1 MSHEDTRSH
10 GRKLSRISWRRQIAA
25 ALRQRAADGRD
36 EPVDGPDGHR
46 AGRGGAPASV
56 SSRRR
61 LPGPA
66 TFVACLIVLL
76 AFGLIGCEN
85 EQKIQRGVVSG
96 AITDTA
102 GNRLADATVTAHRS
116 LFTAVSDESG
126 RYAFTSLDAG
136 SQRLTV
142 TKEGFKPASV
152 TMTLEAGLVYDNV
165 NFRLEPLH
173 GKITCNIFKREADAV
188 TFDVF
193 PAEPMKCT
201 FVYQGTHLP
210 QIRTVPTGLGTDH
223 RFVIRPPV
231 PGIVYSYFVEGIT
244 ADDRRY
250 ITETATFT
258 TLPAGDLAGAP
269 PVPVDASVVQTADGP
284 KITWSY
290 DGVDPL
296 KGFRIWRGENAGP
309 LTLWQTE
316 EMMYAN
322 DRFLV
327 DSEPNPGVRTRYAI
341 EAVDLDGNVSSRTAE
356 LVILPAGMLKQ
367 SVIWQQAW
375 SPIDLGGDIE
385 VPALTTLTIEPG
397 TVIRVNPTDLSKRG
411 IDPTRCEL
419 VVDGRLIVAASGT
432 AAVRFLSAASL
443 PGRED
448 WLGIRLR
455 TLPDQPSGSEIAN
468 LELVN
473 ARDGLHVTD
482 GPLQLAGF
490 GARMCGTGL
499 HLEGASGT
507 VVTHL
512 TFKDC
517 TTGLLAEGTSN
528 VQAKTIVARGGD
540 VGVHL
545 RGNRGAFLGGI
556 DVRAVMDTA
565 LIVDDTAA
573 PTIRGAVL
581 DAARLGLIVRGAVA
595 DVLYL
600 TIDAPNGIF
609 IDGADQPLLRN
620 NILVNRRAPATG
632 VGIEERTAG
641 RSYIYN
647 NIFGFYAATSG
658 CDQSGAPVLN
668 IDPLFVGAASG
679 EYDYHLSPASLL
691 LTSSETGGQMG
702 AYGWI
707 DPDTLAAE

>member
-1 MSHEDTRSH
+1 MKN
-10 GRKLSRISWRRQIAA
+10 GRFAAIAVLCLV
-25 ALRQRAADGRD
+25 AL
-36 EPVDGPDGHR
+36 
-46 AGRGGAPASV
+46 V
-56 SSRRR
+56 S
-61 LPGPA
+61 
-66 TFVACLIVLL
+66 
-76 AFGLIGCEN
+76 FGLMGCEN
-85 EQKIQRGVVSG
+85 EQKIRRGVVSG
-96 AITDTA
+96 GISDTA
-102 GNRLADATVTAHRS
+102 GNRIANAIVTSHRS
-116 LFTAVSDESG
+116 LFTAASGEDG

-136 SQRLTV
+136 TQRFTV
-142 TKEGFKPASV
+142 TREGFKTASL
-152 TMTLEAGLVYDNV
+152 TMTIEEGQVYGNV
-165 NFRLEPLH
+165 NFCLEPLSNR
-173 GKITCNIFKREADAV
+173 ITCTVFKRELDTV
-188 TFDVF
+188 LFDVF

-201 FVYQGTHLP
+201 FVYQGEHLP
-210 QIRTVPTGLGTDH
+210 QIRTEPTGLGTDH
-223 RFVIRPPV
+223 RFVIKPPV
-231 PGIVYSYFVEGIT
+231 PGIVYTYFIEGVT
-244 ADDRRY
+244 ADDRHY
-250 ITETATFT
+250 LTQTATFT
-258 TLPAGDLAGAP
+258 TLPAGDMPGAP
-269 PVPVDASVVQTADGP
+269 PAPTVPAVAQTPNGP
-284 KITWSY
+284 KVTWSY
-290 DGVDPL
+290 DGADPL
-296 KGFRIWRGENAGP
+296 KGFRIWRGESDAV
-309 LTLWQTE
+309 LSLWKTE
-316 EMMYAN
+316 NEVYSAE
-322 DRFLV
+322 RFCV
-327 DSEPNPGVRTRYAI
+327 DDQPNPGVRTRYAI

-356 LVILPAGMLKQ
+356 LVILPAGTLKQ
-367 SVIWQQAW
+367 SVTWAQAW

-411 IDPTRCEL
+411 IDPARCEL

-468 LELVN
+468 LEIVN

-482 GPLQLAGF
+482 GPLQLSGF

-512 TFKDC
+512 TFRDC

-545 RGNRGAFLGGI
+545 RGNRGAFLGGV

-565 LIVDDTAA
+565 LIVDDTSA
-573 PTIRGAVL
+573 PTVRGAVL
-581 DAARLGLIVRGAVA
+581 DAARLGLAVRGAVA
-595 DVLYL
+595 DVQYL
-600 TIDAPNGIF
+600 TVDAPNGIF

-620 NILVNRRAPATG
+620 NILVNRRAPGTG
-632 VGIEERTAG
+632 IGIEERTAG

-668 IDPLFVGAASG
+668 IDPRFVGAASG
-679 EYDYHLSPASLL
+679 EYDYHLGAASLL

-702 AYGWI
+702 AYGWV